1 MGALNQDST
10 PNSQKSQDNESGQPS
25 KKLKT
30 NDGASVVTAE
40 NEVDSNPPQ
49 GKEIVKRDTD
59 GSLWITQYDA
69 TGLVPHYSDEVQ
81 VPEYLKKC
89 VLVQSVSTCLCHLTR
104 IYSDY
109 GQRYRMFSLYSEY
122 PGCLLDEEGWYSV
135 TPERIADQ
143 IAERC
148 RCDTILD
155 PFCGVGGNAIAFA
168 KTCQRGV
175 YLSTT
180 SLMIQ
185 PSYSIIGPYLFHHC
199 L

>member
-1 MGALNQDST
+1 MGKRRSKPSFFGLAGFMGALNQDST
-10 PNSQKSQDNESGQPS
+10 PNSQTSQDNENGQPS

-89 VLVQSVSTCLCHLTR
+89 VCWFNSSRFV
-104 IYSDY
+104 Y
-109 GQRYRMFSLYSEY
+109 
-122 PGCLLDEEGWYSV
+122 V
-135 TPERIADQ
+135 T
-143 IAERC
+143 
-148 RCDTILD
+148 
-155 PFCGVGGNAIAFA
+155 
-168 KTCQRGV
+168 
-175 YLSTT
+175 
-180 SLMIQ
+180 
-185 PSYSIIGPYLFHHC
+185 
-199 L
+199 